1 LAELGVEHYAVFTV
15 QEEVGA
21 RGATVAGYKLHQ
33 EGVRLA
39 VAIDV
44 THAGGYPGLEDKDC
58 PIKLGQGSVISR
70 GPPIPSSLSAA
81 FEDEA
86 KRRGVPY
93 QLGPE
98 AGKTRTD
105 LDVLQLAR
113 TGLRS
118 MLISIPLKYM
128 HTTVEVV
135 DLRDVESAAKVM
147 AYGVENALK
156 K

>member
-1 LAELGVEHYAVFTV
+1 
-15 QEEVGA
+15 
-21 RGATVAGYKLHQ
+21 
-33 EGVRLA
+33 
-39 VAIDV
+39 
-44 THAGGYPGLEDKDC
+44 
-58 PIKLGQGSVISR
+58 
-70 GPPIPSSLSAA
+70 
-81 FEDEA
+81 
-86 KRRGVPY
+86 VPY